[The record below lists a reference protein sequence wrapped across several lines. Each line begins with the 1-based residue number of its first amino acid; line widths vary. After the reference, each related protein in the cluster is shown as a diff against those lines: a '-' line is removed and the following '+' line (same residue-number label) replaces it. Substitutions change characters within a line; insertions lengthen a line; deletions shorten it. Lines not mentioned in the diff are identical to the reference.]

1 VITLTPQLGHLVL
14 VALGGFA
21 GACSRYGLN
30 VWFAKRLPVASWP
43 VATLVI
49 NLSGT
54 FLLGL
59 LVGLGSSSASYLLLG
74 TGFLGAYTTF
84 STFAVENIQLL
95 RQRRWKP
102 LLMYI
107 FSSLLFGM
115 LFAYA
120 GYTLG
125 LALH

>member
-1 VITLTPQLGHLVL
+1 MTISSQLGHFFL
-14 VALGGFA
+14 VAIGGFA
-21 GACSRYGLN
+21 GACSRYGIN
-30 VWFAKRLPVASWP
+30 VWFAKRLQASSWP
-43 VATLVI
+43 FATFVI

-59 LVGLGSSSASYLLLG
+59 LVGIGSSNVSYLLLG

-107 FSSLLFGM
+107 FSSLLVGM
-115 LFAYA
+115 LLAYA
-120 GYTLG
+120 GYTVG
-125 LALH
+125 LSLH